1 MTSQSNDGINTAT
14 TMAQLRKM
22 ALSGL
27 IETAT
32 DLGLETDEFLHSHG
46 LNANYFDHIGIDEM
60 MEFDLATELIESVA
74 KMTEKHHCGVLM
86 GIKQDIHFLGI
97 IGYLMEQSKDVLDA
111 LTALSEHLSIHTPTP
126 VTIEDYGHLTS
137 INFINILPLSQ
148 QSYSNEMAMA
158 QAMVIMKTLC
168 GNQFKP
174 KSVHF
179 NHARKSDSTIYERT
193 FRSPVLFE
201 QTKTELI
208 YDSGHNTQ
216 PILRADPLLKEIL
229 TKQIEQLKIDEN
241 IDIRS
246 QVEPLIRRSLQSQR
260 YNIDQIA
267 KHLSLHP
274 RTLQRKLKET
284 GVNYSGI
291 VEEIRK
297 DVATERLRNSNITIM
312 QLSDYLG
319 YNDNTAFTRAFKK
332 WFGETPM
339 QWRKKQN

>member
-1 MTSQSNDGINTAT
+1 
-14 TMAQLRKM
+14 MAQLRKM
-22 ALSGL
+22 ALSGFV
-27 IETAT
+27 ETAKE
-32 DLGLETDEFLHSHG
+32 LNLATDEILYAHG
-46 LNANYFDHIGIDEM
+46 LNANYFDRIGIDEM
-60 MEFDLATELIESVA
+60 MDFELAIKLIESVA
-74 KMTEKHHCGVLM
+74 KESGQHHCGVLM

-111 LTALSEHLSIHTPTP
+111 LNALSQHLSIHTPTP
-126 VTIEDYGHLTS
+126 VTIEDYGQLTG
-137 INFINILPLSQ
+137 INFINILPLSR

-179 NHARKSDSTIYERT
+179 NHARMSDSTIYERI
-193 FRSPVLFE
+193 FRAPVHFE
-201 QTKTELI
+201 QSKTELI
-208 YDSGHNTQ
+208 FDSELNNQ

-229 TKQIEQLKIDEN
+229 TRQIEQIKTDESM
-241 IDIRS
+241 DIRS

-260 YNIDQIA
+260 YQIDRVA

-274 RTLQRKLKET
+274 RTLQRKLKDA
-284 GVNYSGI
+284 GMNYSKI
-291 VEEIRK
+291 VEDIRK
-297 DVATERLRNSNITIM
+297 DVATERLKNSNITIM

-332 WFGETPM
+332 WFGETPV
-339 QWRKKQN
+339 QWRKKQK

>member
-1 MTSQSNDGINTAT
+1 
-14 TMAQLRKM
+14 M

-27 IETAT
+27 VETAKELNLT
-32 DLGLETDEFLHSHG
+32 MDEILYSHG
-46 LNANYFDHIGIDEM
+46 LNANYFDRIGMDEM
-60 MEFDLATELIESVA
+60 MDFELAIKLIESVA
-74 KMTEKHHCGVLM
+74 KESEQHHCGVLM

-111 LTALSEHLSIHTPTP
+111 LTALSQHLSIHTPTP
-126 VTIEDYGHLTS
+126 VTIEDYGHLTG
-137 INFINILPLSQ
+137 INFINILPLSR

-179 NHARKSDSTIYERT
+179 NHAKKSDSTIYERI
-193 FRSPVLFE
+193 FRAPVHFE
-201 QTKTELI
+201 QSKTELI
-208 YDSGHNTQ
+208 YDSELNNQT
-216 PILRADPLLKEIL
+216 ILRADPLLKEIL
-229 TKQIEQLKIDEN
+229 TRQIEQIKTDESM
-241 IDIRS
+241 DIRS

-260 YNIDQIA
+260 YQIDRVA

-274 RTLQRKLKET
+274 RTLQRKLKDV
-284 GVNYSGI
+284 GMNYSKI
-291 VEEIRK
+291 VEDIRK
-297 DVATERLRNSNITIM
+297 DVATERLKNSNITIM

-332 WFGETPM
+332 WFGETPV
-339 QWRKKQN
+339 QWRKKQK

>member
-1 MTSQSNDGINTAT
+1 
-14 TMAQLRKM
+14 MAQLRKM
-22 ALSGL
+22 ALSGFV
-27 IETAT
+27 ETT
-32 DLGLETDEFLHSHG
+32 KELNLKSDEILYSHG
-46 LNANYFDHIGIDEM
+46 LNANYFDRIGIDEM
-60 MEFDLATELIESVA
+60 MDFELAIKLIESVA
-74 KMTEKHHCGVLM
+74 KESGQHHCGFLM

-111 LTALSEHLSIHTPTP
+111 LNALSQHLSIHTPTP
-126 VTIEDYGHLTS
+126 VTIEDYGQLTG
-137 INFINILPLSQ
+137 INFINILPLSR

-179 NHARKSDSTIYERT
+179 NHARKSDSTMYERI
-193 FRSPVLFE
+193 FRSPVHFE
-201 QTKTELI
+201 QSKTELI
-208 YDSGHNTQ
+208 FDSDLNNQ

-229 TKQIEQLKIDEN
+229 TRQIEQIKTDEFM
-241 IDIRS
+241 DIRS

-260 YNIDQIA
+260 YQIDRVA

-274 RTLQRKLKET
+274 RTLQRKLKDA
-284 GVNYSGI
+284 GMNYSKI
-291 VEEIRK
+291 VEDIRK
-297 DVATERLRNSNITIM
+297 DVATERLKNSNITIM

-332 WFGETPM
+332 WFGETPV
-339 QWRKKQN
+339 QWRKKQK

>member
-1 MTSQSNDGINTAT
+1 MSQV
-14 TMAQLRKM
+14 RKM
-22 ALSGL
+22 ALSGFV
-27 IETAT
+27 ETAKEL
-32 DLGLETDEFLHSHG
+32 DLATDEILYSYG
-46 LNANYFDHIGIDEM
+46 LNANYFDRIGIDEM
-60 MEFDLATELIESVA
+60 MDFELAIGLIESVA
-74 KMTEKHHCGVLM
+74 KESGQHHCGALM

-111 LTALSEHLSIHTPTP
+111 LTALSQHLSIHTPTP
-126 VTIEDYGHLTS
+126 VTIEDYGQLTS
-137 INFINILPLSQ
+137 INFINILPLSR

-179 NHARKSDSTIYERT
+179 NHARKSDSTIYERI
-193 FRSPVLFE
+193 FRAPVHFE
-201 QTKTELI
+201 QSKTELI
-208 YDSGHNTQ
+208 YDSELNNQ

-229 TKQIEQLKIDEN
+229 TRQIEQIKTDESM
-241 IDIRS
+241 DIRS

-260 YNIDQIA
+260 YQIDRVA

-274 RTLQRKLKET
+274 RTLQRKLKDA
-284 GVNYSGI
+284 GMNYSKI
-291 VEEIRK
+291 VEDIRK
-297 DVATERLRNSNITIM
+297 DVATERLKNSNITIM

-332 WFGETPM
+332 WFGETPV
-339 QWRKKQN
+339 QWRKKQK